1 MADSF
6 LFTELKNTNQQ
17 LRKLYIHTLI
27 QTLVF
32 VLLIMIDRVSK
43 HAVSVLLKHSSDK
56 TVIKGV
62 LDLHYLENT
71 GAAFGL
77 FDHLPW
83 LFYVIGGIAAAV
95 LAAVFCLIF
104 YRLREKIREEALSR
118 KTVSDRI
125 TINYL
130 IAVLAA
136 GTIGNLIDRILYG
149 YVIDFLCIRFI
160 SFPVFNAADIFITV
174 SIILL
179 FLFLLFVYKED
190 SNFRLS
196 GNGKKRNKR

>member
-1 MADSF
+1 MLSVRNGRQLSF
-6 LFTELKNTNQQ
+6 YRIEK
-17 LRKLYIHTLI
+17 YIFVYPKKRRAFYI
-27 QTLVF
+27 SSIVIKTLVF

-125 TINYL
+125 TIYYL

-136 GTIGNLIDRILYG
+136 GTIGNLIDRIRLG
-149 YVIDFLCIRFI
+149 YVIDFIDFRV
-160 SFPVFNAADIFITV
+160 FPVFNFADICVTCGCV
-174 SIILL
+174 LLCLSILL
-179 FLFLLFVYKED
+179 FEEKD
-190 SNFRLS
+190 
-196 GNGKKRNKR
+196 KKA

>member
-6 LFTELKNTNQQ
+6 LFTELKEENHQ

-27 QTLVF
+27 QILVF
-32 VLLIMIDRVSK
+32 VLLILIDRLSK
-43 HAVSVLLKHSSDK
+43 HAASVLLKHSFDK
-56 TVIKGV
+56 TVISGV

-77 FDHLPW
+77 FDHIPW
-83 LFYVIGGIAAAV
+83 LFYVIGGSAAAV
-95 LAAVFCLIF
+95 LGILFCLIF
-104 YRLREKIREEALSR
+104 LRLREGIRAEALSR

-125 TINYL
+125 VINYL

-190 SNFRLS
+190 RSFRLS
-196 GNGKKRNKR
+196 GNSKERSKR